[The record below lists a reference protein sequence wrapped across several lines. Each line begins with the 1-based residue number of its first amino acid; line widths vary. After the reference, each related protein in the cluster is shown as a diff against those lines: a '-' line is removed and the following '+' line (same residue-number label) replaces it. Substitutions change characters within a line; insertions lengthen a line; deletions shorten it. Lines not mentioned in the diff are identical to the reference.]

1 MQAMSHLSMPSTSTI
16 AVTSTI
22 PAVVYLGY
30 LMYSQGK
37 VETVNTPTLSTQ
49 LSWAKLE
56 DKLTKVQRSRL
67 DTIQEETSHDTT
79 NPWQ

>member
-1 MQAMSHLSMPSTSTI
+1 MSHLSLPSTSTI

-37 VETVNTPTLSTQ
+37 VETVRTPTQTTQ
-49 LSWAKLE
+49 FSWAQLE
-56 DKLTKVQRSRL
+56 DKLNKVQRSRL
-67 DTIQEETSHDTT
+67 DTIEEESVHDK
-79 NPWQ
+79 NGWN